1 MCLLGDGTT
10 NIGAFH
16 ESLNLAGL
24 WNLPIVYVIINNK
37 LGMGTP
43 VALAA
48 AEPDLYKRG
57 SSYRIEGERVDGD
70 DPLAVRD
77 AARAALESA
86 RVQRRPR
93 ILEATSFRLRGHSVV
108 DPARYRSKEDN
119 EAAHSADPVPM
130 FRDRLVKA
138 GVFDAAEADAIDA
151 AAETTVSEAVAF
163 ADDSPDPSVEQLF
176 DYTYSTAVANASTA
190 LPGDPV
196 VALS

>member
-24 WNLPIVYVIINNK
+24 WNLPIVYVIMNNK

-57 SSYRIEGERVDGD
+57 CSYRIEGERVELREGHAVFV
-70 DPLAVRD
+70 PAGAEHRFSGYEELSVLAR
-77 AARAALESA
+77 
-86 RVQRRPR
+86 
-93 ILEATSFRLRGHSVV
+93 
-108 DPARYRSKEDN
+108 
-119 EAAHSADPVPM
+119 SADPVPL
-130 FRDRLVKA
+130 FRERLIEA
-138 GVFDAAEADAIDA
+138 GVFDSAQADEIDA
-151 AAETTVSEAVAF
+151 ATEQRVTEAVAF
-163 ADDSPDPSVEQLF
+163 ADDSPDPSVENLF
-176 DYTYSTAVANASTA
+176 DYTYATAVANASTA

-196 VALS
+196 VVLS